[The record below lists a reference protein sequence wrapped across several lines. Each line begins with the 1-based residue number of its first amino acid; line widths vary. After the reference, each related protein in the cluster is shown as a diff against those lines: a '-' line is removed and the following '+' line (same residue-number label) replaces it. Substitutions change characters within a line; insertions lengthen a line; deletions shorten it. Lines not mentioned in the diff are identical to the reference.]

1 MMEGPEQAT
10 LTAQNTAPTTT
21 RTRRELRER
30 ATEAGESTA
39 TPEASASATRR
50 RRRGVGRMLADIA
63 LWIAAVAGVVC
74 MVLVILALTA
84 NITLIMF
91 RTGSMSPTI
100 PAGSVAVVQ
109 RIPASAIEVG
119 DVVTVDRPD
128 DLPVTHRVTSV
139 APGADEAQRVITMR
153 GDANADD
160 DPFPYPVSSVRVVLF
175 SVPGVATVIA
185 GLGEPLVLGGLTIGA
200 TVLVVWAFWP
210 RASREGRT

>member
-1 MMEGPEQAT
+1 MTRGAEVEARE
-10 LTAQNTAPTTT
+10 ADSSAPL
-21 RTRRELRER
+21 TRRRIRER
-30 ATEAGESTA
+30 AAQAGATA
-39 TPEASASATRR
+39 DAEASTPAPRR
-50 RRRGVGRMLADIA
+50 AGRGVGRVLGDVA
-63 LWIAAVAGVVC
+63 LWVAAVAGVGC
-74 MVLVILALTA
+74 MVLVVLALTA

-109 RIPASAIEVG
+109 RVPASAVEVG
-119 DVVTVDRPD
+119 DVVTVDRAG

-139 APGADEAQRVITMR
+139 NAGADESERILTMR

-185 GLGEPLVLGGLTIGA
+185 GLGDPRVLCVLTIGA
-200 TVLVVWAFWP
+200 TGLVVWAFWP
-210 RASREGRT
+210 RSPREGRT